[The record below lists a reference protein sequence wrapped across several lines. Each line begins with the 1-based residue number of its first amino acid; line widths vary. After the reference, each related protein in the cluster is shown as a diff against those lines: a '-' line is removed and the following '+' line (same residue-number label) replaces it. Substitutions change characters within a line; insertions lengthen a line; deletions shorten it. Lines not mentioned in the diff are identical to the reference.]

1 MMIFNNNI
9 FIHITYDNNV
19 NLHYLKDNKEI
30 KDARK

>member
-9 FIHITYDNNV
+9 FIHTTYNNV

-30 KDARK
+30 EDARK